1 MRRDTDI
8 GDAKPRTRRR
18 TIGSI
23 RKKRISN
30 IIIIPTYLFII
41 LFLMV
46 PGLLVILELGS
57 RLFLESK
64 ALGILSIISG
74 FFLGF
79 IFVLRLISFRES
91 ELDILRDLVVVFLAF
106 ILFISIGRA
115 VTENSTGMGQILHRY
130 KSSFKTYFKMLEEG
144 DGKSKQRTSEA
155 SVYSN
160 IDSMSMDMAMQPCII
175 DFFAYASEMYYQD
188 LDSYINYLGVNE
200 VMSLYRVMLEEFEVM
215 EDASDDLHQ
224 PDPKTI
230 IEDRAGSHTQLTLF
244 FTACLMQFDYKLDI
258 IECVNGNLVNM
269 VRINPGYYPHFLN
282 FIHQNNLNQTLTWYM
297 QEQMIPSESGFFHW
311 VPLYIPVYDPA
322 PPSPYGKFAL
332 QKTRTGSV
340 S

>member
-1 MRRDTDI
+1 MGETR
-8 GDAKPRTRRR
+8 PRKRRR

-23 RKKRISN
+23 RKKRISR

-46 PGLLVILELGS
+46 PGLLVIFELGS
-57 RLFLESK
+57 KLFLESK
-64 ALGILSIISG
+64 ALGILAIISG
-74 FFLGF
+74 FFLGLF
-79 IFVLRLISFRES
+79 FVLHSISFRES

-115 VTENSTGMGQILHRY
+115 VTENSTGMGQILQRY
-130 KSSFKTYFKMLEEG
+130 KSNFKTYFKMLEEG
-144 DGKSKQRTSEA
+144 DGKSKQKTSEA
-155 SVYSN
+155 YFKSE
-160 IDSMSMDMAMQPCII
+160 IDSIAWNMATQTCVE
-175 DFFAYASEMYYQD
+175 DFFTYASEMYYQD

-215 EDASDDLHQ
+215 DDASDDFHQ
-224 PDPKTI
+224 PDPETI
-230 IEDRAGSHTQLTLF
+230 IKDRAGSHTQLTLF

-258 IECVNGNLVNM
+258 IECMNGNLVNM
-269 VRINPGYYPHFLN
+269 VRINPGYYPHYLN

-297 QEQMIPSESGFFHW
+297 QEQMIPSKSGFFHW
-311 VPLYIPVYDPA
+311 VPLYIPVHDPS